1 MSSTACPDRR
11 ILAAFSHGTLDAP
24 QWDAVAEHVESCPH
38 CQEQLDEIDVA
49 ADGLVTQLKSLSLA
63 GVIGSTSS
71 GAADPEAS
79 DPWARGVLDH
89 SETASAARGDSAS
102 AARGDSVSAARGD
115 AVVADAG
122 RNLAR
127 RLREGPVTLDRFELV
142 CELGVGSFGYVFR
155 AWDPRLERVVALK
168 VQRAGSFAST
178 DEVQR
183 FLREARSAAALK
195 HPAIV
200 SLHDTGQTEDGVGY
214 LVYEFIDGQTLESRL
229 EEGPLDPATAAQIAT
244 DLAAALD
251 YAHQHGV
258 IHRDIKP
265 SNIMLDARGRPHLM
279 DFGLAKQASAKEGGG
294 AATSDGHLL
303 GTPAYMSPE
312 QARGRPRE
320 IDARTDIYSLGVVL
334 YEMLTGR
341 RPFGGDRRE
350 LLLAVLEDDP
360 PRPRAVNQYVPR
372 DLEVICLK
380 AMHKS
385 PAGRYSSAAELARDL
400 DRYQQG
406 QPILARSTGLVERTV
421 RWCRRNP
428 LAVGVLAAVLAG
440 SAAGLVYLSS
450 LSETFVQRTA
460 LVSARLETQMLDEA
474 WRFYSEEIEDID
486 PKTTKVVI
494 TERYKFEHPSLPLP
508 ASFAIDL
515 AERISR
521 RSPGTEFRVYSRYPW
536 PGRQGG
542 PQNDYDLAALEYL
555 EQHARPPDIE
565 PAAPPAEYA
574 RFVTQGDKRKLIYYS
589 ARLMEQSCLG
599 CHNAPNGPSP
609 KKDWKVGDV
618 VGVLK
623 IVRPLDQEIASTRSG
638 LRGAFV
644 MMGSVA
650 TLLVLL
656 SVVITAFVQR
666 RRKEAGP

>member
-1 MSSTACPDRR
+1 MTTTPCPDRQL
-11 ILAAFSHGTLDAP
+11 LAAFAEGSLFCRE
-24 QWDAVAEHVESCPH
+24 WDEVAEHVEDCGR
-38 CQEQLDEIDVA
+38 CQLVLDEIEARD
-49 ADGLVTQLKSLSLA
+49 DGLVTQLKSLSLA
-63 GVIGSTSS
+63 GES
-71 GAADPEAS
+71 GAVSPDVIE
-79 DPWARGVLDH
+79 PWASAVLGRGNG
-89 SETASAARGDSAS
+89 TAAARGES
-102 AARGDSVSAARGD
+102 
-115 AVVADAG
+115 VVADAG

-142 CELGVGSFGYVFR
+142 TELGVGSFGYVFR

-168 VQRAGSFAST
+168 VQRAGSFASS

-229 EEGPLDPATAAQIAT
+229 REGPLAPAEAEAIAGE
-244 DLAAALD
+244 LAAALD

-279 DFGLAKQASAKEGGG
+279 DFGLAKQAAGRASAESTAELTAEPTGAAS

-312 QARGRPRE
+312 QARGRPRD

-360 PRPRAVNQYVPR
+360 PRPRTIQKNVPR

-385 PAGRYSSAAELARDL
+385 PAGRYASAGDLAQDL
-400 DRYQQG
+400 DRFEQG
-406 QPILARSTGLVERTV
+406 QPILARSTGLVEQMV

-460 LVSARLETQMLDEA
+460 LESARLETKMLDEA

-486 PKTTKVVI
+486 PKTTKVNI
-494 TERYKFEHPSLPLP
+494 TERYKLEHPSLPLP

-521 RSPGTEFRVYSRYPW
+521 RSPGSEFRVYSRYPW
-536 PGRQGG
+536 PGREGG
-542 PQNDYDLAALEYL
+542 PQDAFDRQALDYL
-555 EQHARPPDIE
+555 EQHSRPAED
-565 PAAPPAEYA
+565 PPAEYA
-574 RFVTQGDKRKLIYYS
+574 RFITQGDARKLVYYS
-589 ARLMEQSCLG
+589 ARHMEQSCLG
-599 CHNAPNGPSP
+599 CHNAATGPSP
-609 KKDWKVGDV
+609 KKNWKVGDV

-623 IVRPLDQEIASTRSG
+623 VVRPLDAEIASTRAG

-650 TLLVLL
+650 TLLVFVALA
-656 SVVITAFVQR
+656 ITAVVQR
-666 RRKEAGP
+666 RKGAGP

>member
-1 MSSTACPDRR
+1 MSSEIQPRMSCPSADALQAFAVGKIPSGDWEPIALHVEQCPDCQASLER
-11 ILAAFSHGTLDAP
+11 ADAL
-24 QWDAVAEHVESCPH
+24 V
-38 CQEQLDEIDVA
+38 
-49 ADGLVTQLKSLSLA
+49 DGLTTQLAQLPGPAA
-63 GVIGSTSS
+63 GSGS
-71 GAADPEAS
+71 GAT
-79 DPWARGVLDH
+79 W
-89 SETASAARGDSAS
+89 ASAVLKRSA
-102 AARGDSVSAARGD
+102 VEARGD

-127 RLREGPVTLDRFELV
+127 RLREGPVKLDRFELQS
-142 CELGVGSFGYVFR
+142 ELGVGSFGYVFR

-200 SLHDTGQTEDGVGY
+200 SLYETGQTEDGVGY
-214 LVYEFIDGQTLESRL
+214 LVYEFIDGQTLEARL
-229 EEGPLDPATAAQIAT
+229 QSGPLDSSTAAQLAAE
-244 DLAAALD
+244 LAAALD

-265 SNIMLDARGRPHLM
+265 SNIMLDAKGRPHLM
-279 DFGLAKQASAKEGGG
+279 DFGLAKQDSTELGGSQQ
-294 AATSDGHLL
+294 AATSDGRLL

-312 QARGRPRE
+312 QARGRPRD
-320 IDARTDIYSLGVVL
+320 IDARTDVYSLGVVL

-341 RPFGGDRRE
+341 RPFSGDRRE
-350 LLLAVLEDDP
+350 LLLAVLDDDP
-360 PRPRAVNQYVPR
+360 PAPRSIEPTVPR

-385 PAGRYSSAAELARDL
+385 PAGRYASAAELARDL
-400 DRYQQG
+400 GRFQQG
-406 QPILARSTGLVERTV
+406 QPILARSTGYIERTV

-428 LAVGVLAAVLAG
+428 LAVGVLAAVLVG
-440 SAAGLVYLSS
+440 SAAGMVYLSS
-450 LSETFVQRTA
+450 LSEFFVQRTA
-460 LVSARLETQMLDEA
+460 LESARLETKILDEA

-486 PKTTKVVI
+486 PKISKINI
-494 TERYKFEHPSLPLP
+494 TDKYKTEHPSLPLP

-521 RSPGTEFRVYSRYPW
+521 RSPGSEFRVYSRYPW
-536 PGRQGG
+536 PGRKGG
-542 PQNDYDLAALEYL
+542 PRDDFDLAALKHL
-555 EQHARPPDIE
+555 EDHSRPTLD
-565 PAAPPAEYA
+565 PPAEYY
-574 RFVTQGDKRKLIYYS
+574 RFITQGDARKLVYYS
-589 ARLMEQSCLG
+589 ARHMEQSCLS
-599 CHNAPNGPSP
+599 CHNAPTGPSP

-623 IVRPLDQEIASTRSG
+623 IVRPLDQEIENTRTG

-650 TLLVLL
+650 TLLVLASL
-656 SVVITAFVQR
+656 AATVIAQR
-666 RRKEAGP
+666 RRKAAPP